1 MQEFNLEYKGIL
13 YTIQKDTS
21 ESIDVFLKRAWY
33 IVKKNPTT
41 IQELNKYIEL
51 SLIWSNHHFH
61 GVSYSS
67 KIMNMI

>member
-33 IVKKNPTT
+33 IVKKTHNCKEDLSK
-41 IQELNKYIEL
+41 IKDL
-51 SLIWSNHHFH
+51 SLIWRNHTIY
-61 GVSYSS
+61 GMEYDQNILKS
-67 KIMNMI
+67 I

>member
-1 MQEFNLEYKGIL
+1 MNTFDIEYNGYIYHIKREL
-13 YTIQKDTS
+13 S
-21 ESIDVFLKRAWY
+21 ESNDMFLKRAWY